1 MNASRDRLSRPV
13 DISSLLQ
20 NAERRVDLV
29 VDEPGLHWLGLSPQS
44 VSTSQSGGAS
54 GKSSRRRVGLQKYR
68 HRRYISRS
76 LLNQENQRP
85 RSVRKG
91 QGRGSILPS
100 WYPRTPLR
108 DITAIVRAIERK
120 RAELRDNDQMIES
133 PQQETNSLDTTTEL
147 NNEMSI
153 STPPQACKFK
163 DDNASKKGKDIE
175 FFTPQKKLLNS
186 IEKVRHIWLEDQ
198 RKLERTPAAKK
209 AERKKMVRVLMSMR

>member
-108 DITAIVRAIERK
+108 DITAIVRVIT
-120 RAELRDNDQMIES
+120 LTFWFIV
-133 PQQETNSLDTTTEL
+133 
-147 NNEMSI
+147 SI
-153 STPPQACKFK
+153 LFVVFPP
-163 DDNASKKGKDIE
+163 DY
-175 FFTPQKKLLNS
+175 
-186 IEKVRHIWLEDQ
+186 
-198 RKLERTPAAKK
+198 
-209 AERKKMVRVLMSMR
+209 